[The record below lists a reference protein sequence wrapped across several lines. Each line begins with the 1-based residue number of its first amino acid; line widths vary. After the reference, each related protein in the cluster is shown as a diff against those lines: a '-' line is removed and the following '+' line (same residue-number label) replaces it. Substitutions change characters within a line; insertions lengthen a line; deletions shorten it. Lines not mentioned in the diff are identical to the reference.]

1 MEKNL
6 EGTPESKSVYVVA
19 QVLGQ
24 LLLAKNLKLTL
35 AESCTGGAIAAAVTA
50 VAGSS
55 AWFEYG
61 LVTYSNKAKQSLLKV
76 SSQTLR
82 EYGAVSQQTVKEM
95 AQGAKQLAGANV
107 AISVSGIAGPAGG
120 SPEKPVGT
128 VWFGFNLDDD
138 SSYERLCTFD
148 GERQQIQQAAVMYA
162 LNTLIELLHDK

>member
-1 MEKNL
+1 MKKNL

-76 SSQTLR
+76 SSQTLC
-82 EYGAVSQQTVKEM
+82 EHGAVSQQTVKEM

-138 SSYERLCTFD
+138 SSYERLCAFD